1 VSPQIPQERRRVFAR
16 IAAASQ
22 TEKVLVV
29 CRSRAVRR
37 QYEAAVERL
46 GGRLENVTFEVNR
59 TLSKREARD
68 G

>member
-1 VSPQIPQERRRVFAR
+1 MSPQIPQERQQVFAR

-22 TEKVLVV
+22 TERVLVV

-46 GGRLENVTFEVNR
+46 GGRLENVTFEVNGAI
-59 TLSKREARD
+59 SWREAR
-68 G
+68 GY